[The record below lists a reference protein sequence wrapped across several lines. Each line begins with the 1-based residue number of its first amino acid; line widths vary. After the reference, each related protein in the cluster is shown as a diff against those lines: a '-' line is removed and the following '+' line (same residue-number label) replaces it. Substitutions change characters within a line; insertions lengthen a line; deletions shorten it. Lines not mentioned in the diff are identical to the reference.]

1 MTNFNFEVIMKISTK
16 WNILFKVFL
25 IYFVCALVF
34 YFVGDEQLK
43 YKYIISSMPEASGS
57 LEELSTNVTVEQSF
71 SVDTETLDAIEVRFS
86 TFGRV
91 NYGEILF
98 TLSDM
103 SGEVLANQS
112 IASESI
118 QDGEIYRWN
127 IVPGIADSSG
137 KSFELTITSACQPG
151 EGPGLYYSSGLS
163 ENTLEINEQ
172 VREGSLCFSYIGKHF
187 FILGNYYWQ
196 FVALGALGIALYF
209 AWNYYRLKQGKLTI
223 YSLLEVVWNR
233 YDFLIKQLVA
243 RDFKTKYKRSVLG
256 YLWSFLNPLLT
267 MAVQYIVFSTIFR
280 SGIKNFPVYLLSG
293 IIMFSFFQE
302 AVGQGLI
309 AIVANASLITKV
321 YMPKYIYP
329 VTKVISCSINLFI
342 SVIPLLIV
350 TVLTGAPITKAIILL
365 PYALI
370 CLLVFCIGMSMLLST
385 AMVFFRDTQYLWGI
399 ISLAWMYATPLF
411 YPADIIPSQ
420 FRFIQTLNPI
430 FHYVRFVRTI
440 LIDGV
445 SPEPKAYLIC
455 GASALLMCLIG
466 GVIFKKYQDKFVL
479 YV

>member
-1 MTNFNFEVIMKISTK
+1 METGKN
-16 WNILFKVFL
+16 WNALIKVLL
-25 IYFVCALVF
+25 IYFACVLLF
-34 YFVGDEQLK
+34 YYVGDEQLK
-43 YKYIISSMPEASGS
+43 FKYIISPMPETSGN
-57 LEELSTNVTVEQSF
+57 LEELSTDVTVKQTF
-71 SVDTETLDAIEVRFS
+71 SVDTETLDAIEVRFA

-91 NYGEILF
+91 NQGEILF
-98 TLSDM
+98 TLTDS
-103 SGEVLANQS
+103 SGKVLANQS
-112 IASESI
+112 IASETI
-118 QDGEIYRWN
+118 RDGEIYRWN
-127 IVPGIADSSG
+127 IVPGIDNANGS
-137 KSFELTITSACQPG
+137 SFELLIQSTCQTG
-151 EGPGLYYSSGLS
+151 ESPGLYYSATSSGS
-163 ENTLEINEQ
+163 ELEINKEA
-172 VREGSLCFSYIGKHF
+172 RDGTLCFSYIGKHF
-187 FILGNYYWQ
+187 FIWGNYYWQ
-196 FVALGALGIALYF
+196 FAVLGALGIALYF
-209 AWNYYRLKQGKLTI
+209 IWNHYRLKKGKLTI
-223 YSLLEVVWNR
+223 YSLLETVWNR

-280 SGIKNFPVYLLSG
+280 SGIENFPVYLLSG

-302 AVGQGLI
+302 AVGQGLV

-329 VTKVISCSINLFI
+329 VTKVVSCSINLFI

-350 TVLTGAPITKAIILL
+350 TVLTGAPITKAIVLL
-365 PYALI
+365 PYALL
-370 CLLVFCIGMSMLLST
+370 CLLLFCIGMSMLLST

-399 ISLAWMYATPLF
+399 VSLAWMYATPLF
-411 YPADIIPSQ
+411 YPAEIIPSQ

-466 GVIFKKYQDKFVL
+466 GAIFKKYQDKFVL